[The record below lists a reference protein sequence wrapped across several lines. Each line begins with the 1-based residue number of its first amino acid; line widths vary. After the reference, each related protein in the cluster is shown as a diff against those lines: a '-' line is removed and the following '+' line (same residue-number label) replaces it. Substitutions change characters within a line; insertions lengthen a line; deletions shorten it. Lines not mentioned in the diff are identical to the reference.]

1 MSQRIRQLEDA
12 LKISHAATTPGATA
26 ESTHPL
32 LTEELLTIK
41 AGVDLLQAEGN
52 VKDGVEGGWGEGEG
66 DDGEQEKGAHSDAAL
81 SQLIGTLA
89 ISDKGDSRFVGN
101 TGAEV
106 HVCCHSLFL

>member
-1 MSQRIRQLEDA
+1 M
-12 LKISHAATTPGATA
+12 SHAV
-26 ESTHPL
+26 SSHPR
-32 LTEELLTIK
+32 TNTKYVCHQSE
-41 AGVDLLQAEGN
+41 DLLQTEDN

-66 DDGEQEKGAHSDAAL
+66 DDGEQEKGAHSDAVL